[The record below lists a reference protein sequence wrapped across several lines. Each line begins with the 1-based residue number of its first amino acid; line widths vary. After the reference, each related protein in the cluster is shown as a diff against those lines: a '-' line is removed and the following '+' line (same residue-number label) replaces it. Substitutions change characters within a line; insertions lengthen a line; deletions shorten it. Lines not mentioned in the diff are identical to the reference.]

1 VERHAL
7 GDPPLDAHPGVRLG
21 AARAP
26 LLQDRSP
33 AVGGQRHVLARAERR
48 EPVRRPRRCG
58 RFGGV
63 RRLPRPAAADDGHAA
78 QPGTDRQAK
87 RRVRQFGGLRGTL
100 DRGELV
106 AGIGIERLVPL
117 LPHIADVGEGDRL
130 RRRDDDAV
138 VIGALGGAAAG
149 AFLDAVADDR
159 LYALWH
165 LITFRGLRRGE
176 ACGLRWADTDLD
188 RGVISIQAQL
198 VQIGWTVREST
209 PKSEASDAKVALD
222 ATTVAVLKSW
232 RKAQVAERLAWGE
245 AWTDTGR
252 VFTRED
258 GKLLHPSFVT
268 VRFQRLAFDAG
279 LPPIREHDL
288 RHGAASLA
296 RKGGVD
302 MKGIQAMLRH
312 SSQAIT
318 ADTYTSIFDEES
330 REVAEAVASVVPRK
344 VAVREASETDVPRSF
359 PAGNPMGLRSIT

>member
-1 VERHAL
+1 MVW
-7 GDPPLDAHPGVRLG
+7 
-21 AARAP
+21 
-26 LLQDRSP
+26 P
-33 AVGGQRHVLARAERR
+33 AEQ
-48 EPVRRPRRCG
+48 
-58 RFGGV
+58 
-63 RRLPRPAAADDGHAA
+63 
-78 QPGTDRQAK
+78 T
-87 RRVRQFGGLRGTL
+87 
-100 DRGELV
+100 
-106 AGIGIERLVPL
+106 
-117 LPHIADVGEGDRL
+117 
-130 RRRDDDAV
+130 
-138 VIGALGGAAAG
+138 G

-165 LITFRGLRRGE
+165 LITFRCLRRGE

-245 AWTDTGR
+245 AWTDSAR

-258 GKLLHPSFVT
+258 GRPPHPSFVT

-318 ADTYTSIFDEES
+318 ADTYTSTFDEES
-330 REVAEAVASVVPRK
+330 RKAAEAVASAVPRK
-344 VAVREASETDVPRSF
+344 VAVGEASETDVPWLVPRKQSEGPPLDNVIKDHAGQAWLVGRPGLEPGTYGLKVRYSAIELTPRGPPW
-359 PAGNPMGLRSIT
+359 PAVHGMKRTESGGWRARGDPAPGRYDPLRGNRLL